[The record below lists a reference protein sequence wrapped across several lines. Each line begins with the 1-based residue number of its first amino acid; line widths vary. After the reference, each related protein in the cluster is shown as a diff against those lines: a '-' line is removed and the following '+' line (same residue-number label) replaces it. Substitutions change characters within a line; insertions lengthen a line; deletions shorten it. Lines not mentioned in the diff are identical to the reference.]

1 MTSTGTKSVVS
12 CIGDIMDKTIL
23 KVKNLNKEFK
33 INGGEVLRAVK
44 DISFDLKTSHTI
56 GIVGESGSGKS
67 TLARCIMGLYSD
79 AKGEIIYNGKNI
91 LKENQR
97 ELKEY
102 RKDVQI
108 IFQDPY
114 SSLNPRKKCKD
125 IIASGI
131 RNLVGERD
139 KNKIHKKV
147 METMKICGLSE
158 YHAERY
164 PHEFSGGQ
172 RQRISIARALAVDPK
187 IIVADEPTS
196 ALDVSIQAQIIN
208 LMEDLQRNL
217 GLSMI
222 FISHDLSVVRHVA
235 EEVLVMYR
243 GEGVEYNKSEE
254 IFENPREDYTKKL
267 LASVPGKTLAE
278 FEDV

>member
-1 MTSTGTKSVVS
+1 MVKKSAAS
-12 CIGDIMDKTIL
+12 YTGDIMEEKVIL
-23 KVKNLNKEFK
+23 QVKNVNKEFNLGK
-33 INGGEVLRAVK
+33 KKVLKAVD
-44 DISFDLKTSHTI
+44 DISFDLKTSHTL
-56 GIVGESGSGKS
+56 GVVGESGSGKS
-67 TLARCIMGLYSD
+67 TLARCIMGLYPD
-79 AKGEIIYNGKNI
+79 ATGQIIYKGKNI
-91 LKENQR
+91 LEENQR

-102 RKDVQI
+102 RKDVQM

-131 RNLVGERD
+131 RNLLGERD
-139 KNKIHKKV
+139 KKKIHKKV
-147 METMKICGLSE
+147 LETMEICGLSE
-158 YHAERY
+158 YHMERY

-187 IIVADEPTS
+187 IIIADEPTS

-208 LMEDLQRNL
+208 LMEDLQKDL

-235 EEVLVMYR
+235 EEVLVMYH
-243 GEGVEYNKSEE
+243 GQCVEYDDSEE
-254 IFENPREDYTKKL
+254 VFENPKMDYTKKL
-267 LASVPGKTLAE
+267 LSSVPGKTLAKC
-278 FEDV
+278 DDL

>member
-1 MTSTGTKSVVS
+1 MVKKSAAS
-12 CIGDIMDKTIL
+12 YTGDIMEEKVIL
-23 KVKNLNKEFK
+23 QVKNVNKEFNLGK
-33 INGGEVLRAVK
+33 KKVLKAVD
-44 DISFDLKTSHTI
+44 DISFDLKTSHTL
-56 GIVGESGSGKS
+56 GVVGESGSGKS
-67 TLARCIMGLYSD
+67 TLARCIMGLYPD
-79 AKGEIIYNGKNI
+79 ATGQIIYKGKNI
-91 LKENQR
+91 LEENQR

-102 RKDVQI
+102 RKDVQM

-131 RNLVGERD
+131 RNLLGERD
-139 KNKIHKKV
+139 KKKINKKV
-147 METMKICGLSE
+147 LETMEICGLSE
-158 YHAERY
+158 YHMERY

-187 IIVADEPTS
+187 IIIADEPTS

-208 LMEDLQRNL
+208 LMEDLQKDL

-235 EEVLVMYR
+235 EEVLVMYH
-243 GEGVEYNKSEE
+243 GQCVEYNESEE
-254 IFENPREDYTKKL
+254 VFENPKMDYTKKL
-267 LASVPGKTLAE
+267 LSSVPGKTLAKC
-278 FEDV
+278 DDL

>member
-1 MTSTGTKSVVS
+1 MAKRSAASYT
-12 CIGDIMDKTIL
+12 GDIMEEKVIL
-23 KVKNLNKEFK
+23 QVKNVNKEFNLGK
-33 INGGEVLRAVK
+33 KKVLKAVD
-44 DISFDLKTSHTI
+44 DISFDLKTSHTL
-56 GIVGESGSGKS
+56 GVVGESGSGKS
-67 TLARCIMGLYSD
+67 TLARCIMGLYPD
-79 AKGEIIYNGKNI
+79 ATGQIIYKGKNI
-91 LKENQR
+91 LEENQR

-102 RKDVQI
+102 RKDVQM

-131 RNLVGERD
+131 RNLLGERD
-139 KNKIHKKV
+139 KKKIHKKV
-147 METMKICGLSE
+147 LETMEICGLSE
-158 YHAERY
+158 YHMDRY

-187 IIVADEPTS
+187 IIIADEPTS

-208 LMEDLQRNL
+208 LMEDLQKDL

-235 EEVLVMYR
+235 EEVLVMYH
-243 GEGVEYNKSEE
+243 GQCVEYDESEE
-254 IFENPREDYTKKL
+254 VFENPKMDYTKKL
-267 LASVPGKTLAE
+267 LSSVPGKTLAE
-278 FEDV
+278 VEEV

>member
-1 MTSTGTKSVVS
+1 MVTRYPAF
-12 CIGDIMDKTIL
+12 CIGDRMSDKIIL
-23 KVKNLNKEFK
+23 QVKNLNKEFK
-33 INGGEVLRAVK
+33 ISGGKSFKAV
-44 DISFDLKTSHTI
+44 DNISFDLKTSHTL
-56 GIVGESGSGKS
+56 GVVGESGSGKS
-67 TLARCIMGLYSD
+67 TLARCIMGLYPD
-79 AKGEIIYNGKNI
+79 ASGEIIYKGKNI
-91 LKENQR
+91 LKENQK
-97 ELKEY
+97 ELKKY
-102 RKDVQI
+102 RKDLQM

-131 RNLVGERD
+131 RNLLGEKD
-139 KNKIHKKV
+139 KKKIYKKV
-147 METMKICGLSE
+147 LETMEICGLSE
-158 YHAERY
+158 YHMERY

-208 LMEDLQRNL
+208 LMEDLQRDL

-235 EEVLVMYR
+235 EEVLVMYH
-243 GEGVEYNKSEE
+243 GNCVEYNESEE

-267 LASVPGKTLAE
+267 LSVVPGKTLAK
-278 FEDV
+278 V

>member
-1 MTSTGTKSVVS
+1 MAKRSAASYT
-12 CIGDIMDKTIL
+12 GDIMEEKVIL
-23 KVKNLNKEFK
+23 QVKNVNKEFNLGK
-33 INGGEVLRAVK
+33 KKVLKAVE
-44 DISFDLKTSHTI
+44 DISFDLKTSHTL
-56 GIVGESGSGKS
+56 GVVGESGSGKS
-67 TLARCIMGLYSD
+67 TLARCIMGLYPD
-79 AKGEIIYNGKNI
+79 ATGQIIYKGKNI
-91 LKENQR
+91 LEENQR

-102 RKDVQI
+102 RKDVQM

-131 RNLVGERD
+131 RNLLGERD
-139 KNKIHKKV
+139 KKKIHKKV
-147 METMKICGLSE
+147 LETMEICGLSE
-158 YHAERY
+158 YHMERY

-187 IIVADEPTS
+187 IIIADEPTS

-208 LMEDLQRNL
+208 LMEDLQKDL

-235 EEVLVMYR
+235 EEVLVMYH
-243 GEGVEYNKSEE
+243 GQCVEYDDSEE
-254 IFENPREDYTKKL
+254 VFENPKMDYTKKL
-267 LASVPGKTLAE
+267 LSSVPGKTLAKC
-278 FEDV
+278 DDL

>member
-1 MTSTGTKSVVS
+1 ME
-12 CIGDIMDKTIL
+12 DKIIL
-23 KVKNLNKEFK
+23 QVKNVNKEFNIGK
-33 INGGEVLRAVK
+33 KKTFKAVD
-44 DISFDLKTSHTI
+44 DISFDLKTSHTL
-56 GIVGESGSGKS
+56 GVVGESGSGKS
-67 TLARCIMGLYSD
+67 TLARCIMGLYPD
-79 AKGEIIYNGKNI
+79 ATGEIIYNGKNI
-91 LKENQR
+91 LEENQR

-102 RKDVQI
+102 RKDVQM

-131 RNLVGERD
+131 RNLLGERD
-139 KNKIHKKV
+139 KKKIHKKV
-147 METMKICGLSE
+147 LETMEICGLSE
-158 YHAERY
+158 YHMERY

-187 IIVADEPTS
+187 IIIADEPTS

-208 LMEDLQRNL
+208 LMEDLQKDL

-235 EEVLVMYR
+235 EEVLVMYH
-243 GEGVEYNKSEE
+243 GQCVEYDESEE
-254 IFENPREDYTKKL
+254 VFENPKMDYTKKL
-267 LASVPGKTLAE
+267 LSSVPGKKLAALD
-278 FEDV
+278 DVLEV

>member
-1 MTSTGTKSVVS
+1 MAKRSAASYT
-12 CIGDIMDKTIL
+12 GDIMEEKVIL
-23 KVKNLNKEFK
+23 QVKNVNKEFNLGK
-33 INGGEVLRAVK
+33 KKVLKAVD
-44 DISFDLKTSHTI
+44 DISFDLKTSHTL
-56 GIVGESGSGKS
+56 GVVGESGSGKS
-67 TLARCIMGLYSD
+67 TLARCIMGLYPD
-79 AKGEIIYNGKNI
+79 ATGQIIYKGKNI
-91 LKENQR
+91 LEENQR

-102 RKDVQI
+102 RKDVQM

-131 RNLVGERD
+131 RNLLGERD
-139 KNKIHKKV
+139 KKKIHKKV
-147 METMKICGLSE
+147 LETMEICGLSE
-158 YHAERY
+158 YHMERY

-187 IIVADEPTS
+187 IIIADEPTS

-208 LMEDLQRNL
+208 LMEDLQKDL

-235 EEVLVMYR
+235 EEVLVMYH
-243 GEGVEYNKSEE
+243 GQCVEYDDSEE
-254 IFENPREDYTKKL
+254 VFENPKMDYTKKL
-267 LASVPGKTLAE
+267 LSSVPGKTLAKC
-278 FEDV
+278 DDL

>member
-1 MTSTGTKSVVS
+1 
-12 CIGDIMDKTIL
+12 MDKTIL
-23 KVKNLNKEFK
+23 EVKNLNKEFK
-33 INGGEVLRAVK
+33 INGGEVLKAVK
-44 DISFDLKTSHTI
+44 DISFDLKTSHTL
-56 GIVGESGSGKS
+56 GVVGESGSGKS
-67 TLARCIMGLYSD
+67 TLARCIMGLYPD
-79 AKGEIIYNGKNI
+79 AKGEIIYKGKNI

-102 RKDVQI
+102 RKDVQM

-125 IIASGI
+125 IIATGI
-131 RNLVGERD
+131 RNLLGERD
-139 KNKIHKKV
+139 KKKIHKKV
-147 METMKICGLSE
+147 IETMEICGLSE
-158 YHAERY
+158 YHADRY

-208 LMEDLQRNL
+208 LMEDLQRDL

-235 EEVLVMYR
+235 EDVLVMYH
-243 GEGVEYNKSEE
+243 GECVEYNNSEE

-267 LASVPGKTLAE
+267 LSSVPGKTLAE
-278 FEDV
+278 I

>member
-1 MTSTGTKSVVS
+1 MAKRSAASYT
-12 CIGDIMDKTIL
+12 GDIMEEKVIL
-23 KVKNLNKEFK
+23 QVKNVNKEFNLGK
-33 INGGEVLRAVK
+33 KKVLKAVD
-44 DISFDLKTSHTI
+44 DISFDLKTSHTL
-56 GIVGESGSGKS
+56 GVVGESGSGKS
-67 TLARCIMGLYSD
+67 TLARCIMGLYPD
-79 AKGEIIYNGKNI
+79 ATGQIIYRGKNI
-91 LKENQR
+91 LEENQR

-102 RKDVQI
+102 RKDVQM

-131 RNLVGERD
+131 RNLLGERD
-139 KNKIHKKV
+139 KKKIHKKV
-147 METMKICGLSE
+147 LETMEICGLSE
-158 YHAERY
+158 YHMERY

-187 IIVADEPTS
+187 IIIADEPTS

-208 LMEDLQRNL
+208 LMEDLQKDL

-235 EEVLVMYR
+235 EEVLVMYH
-243 GEGVEYNKSEE
+243 GQCVEYDESEE
-254 IFENPREDYTKKL
+254 VFENPKMDYTKKL
-267 LASVPGKTLAE
+267 LSSVPGKTLAKC
-278 FEDV
+278 DDL

>member
-1 MTSTGTKSVVS
+1 MVKKSAAS
-12 CIGDIMDKTIL
+12 YTGDIMEEKVIL
-23 KVKNLNKEFK
+23 QVKNVNKEFNLGK
-33 INGGEVLRAVK
+33 KKVLKAVD
-44 DISFDLKTSHTI
+44 DISFDLKTSHTL
-56 GIVGESGSGKS
+56 GVVGESGSGKS
-67 TLARCIMGLYSD
+67 TLARCIMGLYPD
-79 AKGEIIYNGKNI
+79 ATGQIIYKGKNI
-91 LKENQR
+91 LEENQR

-102 RKDVQI
+102 RKDVQM

-131 RNLVGERD
+131 RNLLGERD
-139 KNKIHKKV
+139 KKKIHKKV
-147 METMKICGLSE
+147 LETMEICGLSE
-158 YHAERY
+158 YHMERY

-187 IIVADEPTS
+187 IIIADEPTS

-208 LMEDLQRNL
+208 LMEDLQKDL

-235 EEVLVMYR
+235 EEVLVMYH
-243 GEGVEYNKSEE
+243 GQCVEYDESEE
-254 IFENPREDYTKKL
+254 VFENPKMDYTKKL
-267 LASVPGKTLAE
+267 LSSVPGKTLAKC
-278 FEDV
+278 DDL

>member
-1 MTSTGTKSVVS
+1 MAKRSAASYT
-12 CIGDIMDKTIL
+12 GDIMEEKVIL
-23 KVKNLNKEFK
+23 QVKNVNKEFNLGK
-33 INGGEVLRAVK
+33 KKVLKAVE
-44 DISFDLKTSHTI
+44 DISFDLKTSHTL
-56 GIVGESGSGKS
+56 GVVGESGSGKS
-67 TLARCIMGLYSD
+67 TLARCIMGLYPD
-79 AKGEIIYNGKNI
+79 ATGQIIYKGKNI
-91 LKENQR
+91 LEENQR

-102 RKDVQI
+102 RKDVQM

-131 RNLVGERD
+131 RNLLGERD
-139 KNKIHKKV
+139 RKKIHKKV
-147 METMKICGLSE
+147 LEIMEICGLSE
-158 YHAERY
+158 YHMERY

-187 IIVADEPTS
+187 IIIADEPTS

-208 LMEDLQRNL
+208 LMEDLQKDL

-235 EEVLVMYR
+235 EEVLVMYH
-243 GEGVEYNKSEE
+243 GQCVEYDESEE
-254 IFENPREDYTKKL
+254 VFENPKMDYTKKL
-267 LASVPGKTLAE
+267 LSSVPGKTLAKC
-278 FEDV
+278 DDL

>member
-1 MTSTGTKSVVS
+1 ME
-12 CIGDIMDKTIL
+12 DKIIL
-23 KVKNLNKEFK
+23 QVKNLNKEFK
-33 INGGEVLRAVK
+33 LNKNKTLKAVN
-44 DISFDLKTSHTI
+44 DISFDLKTSHTL
-56 GIVGESGSGKS
+56 GVVGESGSGKS
-67 TLARCIMGLYSD
+67 TLARCVMGLYPD
-79 AKGEIIYNGKNI
+79 ASGEIIYQGKNI
-91 LKENQR
+91 LEENQR
-97 ELKEY
+97 ELKAY
-102 RKDVQI
+102 RRDVQM

-131 RNLVGERD
+131 RNLLGEKD
-139 KNKIHKKV
+139 KKKIYKKV
-147 METMKICGLSE
+147 LETMEICGLSE
-158 YHAERY
+158 YHMERY

-208 LMEDLQRNL
+208 LMENLQKDL

-235 EEVLVMYR
+235 EEVLVMYQ
-243 GEGVEYNKSEE
+243 GECVEYADSEE
-254 IFENPREDYTKKL
+254 IFENPKEAYTKKL
-267 LASVPGKTLAE
+267 LSSVPGKKLA
-278 FEDV
+278 DCDDI

>member
-1 MTSTGTKSVVS
+1 MAKRSAASYT
-12 CIGDIMDKTIL
+12 GDIMEEKVIL
-23 KVKNLNKEFK
+23 QVKNVNKEFNLGK
-33 INGGEVLRAVK
+33 KKVLKAVD
-44 DISFDLKTSHTI
+44 DISFDLKTSHTL
-56 GIVGESGSGKS
+56 GVVGESGSGKS
-67 TLARCIMGLYSD
+67 TLARCIMGLYPD
-79 AKGEIIYNGKNI
+79 ATGQIIYKGKNI
-91 LKENQR
+91 LEENQR

-102 RKDVQI
+102 RKDVQM

-131 RNLVGERD
+131 RNLLGERD
-139 KNKIHKKV
+139 KKKIHKKV
-147 METMKICGLSE
+147 LETMEICGLSE
-158 YHAERY
+158 YHMERY

-187 IIVADEPTS
+187 IIIADEPTS

-208 LMEDLQRNL
+208 LMEDLQKDL

-235 EEVLVMYR
+235 EEVLVMYH
-243 GEGVEYNKSEE
+243 GQCVEYDESEE
-254 IFENPREDYTKKL
+254 VFENPKMDYTKKL
-267 LASVPGKTLAE
+267 LSSVPGKTLAKC
-278 FEDV
+278 DDL

>member
-1 MTSTGTKSVVS
+1 MAKRSAASYT
-12 CIGDIMDKTIL
+12 GDIMEEKVIL
-23 KVKNLNKEFK
+23 QVKNVNKEFNLGK
-33 INGGEVLRAVK
+33 KKVLKAVD
-44 DISFDLKTSHTI
+44 DISFDLKTSHTL
-56 GIVGESGSGKS
+56 GVVGESGSGKS
-67 TLARCIMGLYSD
+67 TLARCIMGLYPD
-79 AKGEIIYNGKNI
+79 ATGQIIYKGKNI
-91 LKENQR
+91 LEENQR

-102 RKDVQI
+102 RKDVQM

-131 RNLVGERD
+131 RNLLGERD
-139 KNKIHKKV
+139 KKKIHKKV
-147 METMKICGLSE
+147 LETMEICGLSE
-158 YHAERY
+158 YHMERY

-187 IIVADEPTS
+187 IIIADEPTS

-208 LMEDLQRNL
+208 LMEDLQKDL

-235 EEVLVMYR
+235 EEVLVMYH
-243 GEGVEYNKSEE
+243 GKCVEYDESEE
-254 IFENPREDYTKKL
+254 VFENPKMDYTKKL
-267 LASVPGKTLAE
+267 LSSVPGKTLAKC
-278 FEDV
+278 DDL

>member
-1 MTSTGTKSVVS
+1 MS
-12 CIGDIMDKTIL
+12 DKIIL
-23 KVKNLNKEFK
+23 QVKNLNKEFK
-33 INGGEVLRAVK
+33 ISGGKTLKAVNN
-44 DISFDLKTSHTI
+44 ISFDLKTSHTL
-56 GIVGESGSGKS
+56 GVVGESGSGKS
-67 TLARCIMGLYSD
+67 TLARCIMGLYPD
-79 AKGEIIYNGKNI
+79 ASGEIIYKGKNI

-97 ELKEY
+97 ELKAY
-102 RKDVQI
+102 RKDVQM

-131 RNLVGERD
+131 RNFLGEKD
-139 KNKIHKKV
+139 KKKIYKKV
-147 METMKICGLSE
+147 LETMEICGLSE
-158 YHAERY
+158 YHMERY

-208 LMEDLQRNL
+208 LLEDLQRDL
-217 GLSMI
+217 GLSVI

-235 EEVLVMYR
+235 EEVLVMYH
-243 GEGVEYNKSEE
+243 GKCVEYNESEE
-254 IFENPREDYTKKL
+254 IFENPKEDYTKKL
-267 LASVPGKTLAE
+267 LSAVPGKTLAAI
-278 FEDV
+278 EDV

>member
-1 MTSTGTKSVVS
+1 MVKKSAAS
-12 CIGDIMDKTIL
+12 YTGDIMEEKVIL
-23 KVKNLNKEFK
+23 QVKNVNKEFNLGK
-33 INGGEVLRAVK
+33 KKVLKAVE
-44 DISFDLKTSHTI
+44 DISFDLKTSHTL
-56 GIVGESGSGKS
+56 GVVGESGSGKS
-67 TLARCIMGLYSD
+67 TLARCIMGLYPD
-79 AKGEIIYNGKNI
+79 ATGQIIYKGKNI
-91 LKENQR
+91 LEENQR

-102 RKDVQI
+102 RKDVQM

-131 RNLVGERD
+131 RNLLGERD
-139 KNKIHKKV
+139 KKKIHKKV
-147 METMKICGLSE
+147 LETMEICGLSE
-158 YHAERY
+158 YHMERY

-187 IIVADEPTS
+187 IIIADEPTS

-208 LMEDLQRNL
+208 LMEDLQKDL

-235 EEVLVMYR
+235 EEVLVMYH
-243 GEGVEYNKSEE
+243 GQCVEYDESEE
-254 IFENPREDYTKKL
+254 VFENPKMDYTKKL
-267 LASVPGKTLAE
+267 LSSVPGKTLAKC
-278 FEDV
+278 DDL

>member
-1 MTSTGTKSVVS
+1 MAKRSAASYT
-12 CIGDIMDKTIL
+12 GDIMEEKVIL
-23 KVKNLNKEFK
+23 QVKNVNKEFNLGK
-33 INGGEVLRAVK
+33 KKVLKAVD
-44 DISFDLKTSHTI
+44 DISFDLKTSHTL
-56 GIVGESGSGKS
+56 GVVGESGSGKS
-67 TLARCIMGLYSD
+67 TLARCIMGLYPD
-79 AKGEIIYNGKNI
+79 ATGQIIYKGKNI
-91 LKENQR
+91 LEENQR

-102 RKDVQI
+102 RKDVQM

-131 RNLVGERD
+131 RNLLGERD
-139 KNKIHKKV
+139 KKKIHKKV
-147 METMKICGLSE
+147 LETMEICGLSE
-158 YHAERY
+158 YHMERY

-187 IIVADEPTS
+187 IIIADEPTS

-208 LMEDLQRNL
+208 LMEDLQKDL

-235 EEVLVMYR
+235 EEVLVMYH
-243 GEGVEYNKSEE
+243 GQCVEYDESEE
-254 IFENPREDYTKKL
+254 VFENPKMYYTKKL
-267 LASVPGKTLAE
+267 LSSVPGKTLAKC
-278 FEDV
+278 DDL

>member
-1 MTSTGTKSVVS
+1 MS
-12 CIGDIMDKTIL
+12 DKIIL
-23 KVKNLNKEFK
+23 QVKNLNKEFK
-33 INGGEVLRAVK
+33 IRGGKSFKAVD
-44 DISFDLKTSHTI
+44 DISFDLKTSHTL
-56 GIVGESGSGKS
+56 GVVGESGSGKS
-67 TLARCIMGLYSD
+67 TLARCIMGLYPD
-79 AKGEIIYNGKNI
+79 ASGEIIYDGKNI
-91 LKENQR
+91 LRENQR
-97 ELKEY
+97 ELKVY
-102 RKDVQI
+102 RKDVQM

-131 RNLVGERD
+131 GNLLGEKD
-139 KNKIHKKV
+139 KDKIRKKV
-147 METMKICGLSE
+147 LETMEICGLSE
-158 YHAERY
+158 YHMERY

-208 LMEDLQRNL
+208 LLEDLQRDL

-235 EEVLVMYR
+235 EEVLVMYKGR
-243 GEGVEYNKSEE
+243 CVEYNESEE
-254 IFENPREDYTKKL
+254 IFERPREDYTKKL
-267 LASVPGKTLAE
+267 LSSVPGKTLAQV
-278 FEDV
+278 EDV

>member
-1 MTSTGTKSVVS
+1 
-12 CIGDIMDKTIL
+12 MDKTIL
-23 KVKNLNKEFK
+23 EVKNLNKEFK
-33 INGGEVLRAVK
+33 INGGEVLKAVK
-44 DISFDLKTSHTI
+44 DISFDLKTSHTL
-56 GIVGESGSGKS
+56 GVVGESGSGKS
-67 TLARCIMGLYSD
+67 TLARCIMGLYPD
-79 AKGEIIYNGKNI
+79 AKGEIIYKGKNI

-102 RKDVQI
+102 RKDVQM

-125 IIASGI
+125 IIATGI
-131 RNLVGERD
+131 RNLLGERD
-139 KNKIHKKV
+139 KKKIHKKV
-147 METMKICGLSE
+147 IETMEICGLSE
-158 YHAERY
+158 YHADRY

-208 LMEDLQRNL
+208 LMEDLQRDL

-222 FISHDLSVVRHVA
+222 FISHDLSVIRHVA
-235 EEVLVMYR
+235 EDVLVMYH
-243 GEGVEYNKSEE
+243 GECVEYNDSEE

-267 LASVPGKTLAE
+267 LSSVPGKTLAE
-278 FEDV
+278 I

>member
-1 MTSTGTKSVVS
+1 MVKKSAAFYT
-12 CIGDIMDKTIL
+12 GDIMEEKVIL
-23 KVKNLNKEFK
+23 QVKNVNKEFNLGK
-33 INGGEVLRAVK
+33 KKVLKAVS
-44 DISFDLKTSHTI
+44 DISFDLKTSHTL
-56 GIVGESGSGKS
+56 GVVGESGSGKS
-67 TLARCIMGLYSD
+67 TLARCIMGLYPD
-79 AKGEIIYNGKNI
+79 ATGQIIYKGKNI
-91 LKENQR
+91 LEENQR

-102 RKDVQI
+102 RKDVQM

-131 RNLVGERD
+131 RNLLGERD
-139 KNKIHKKV
+139 KKKIHKKV
-147 METMKICGLSE
+147 LETMEICGLSE
-158 YHAERY
+158 YHMERY

-187 IIVADEPTS
+187 IIIADEPTS

-208 LMEDLQRNL
+208 LMEDLQKDL

-235 EEVLVMYR
+235 EEVLVMYH
-243 GEGVEYNKSEE
+243 GQCVEYNESEE
-254 IFENPREDYTKKL
+254 VFENPKMDYTKKL
-267 LASVPGKTLAE
+267 LSSVPGKTLAKC
-278 FEDV
+278 DDL

>member
-1 MTSTGTKSVVS
+1 MAKRSAASYT
-12 CIGDIMDKTIL
+12 GDIMEEKVIL
-23 KVKNLNKEFK
+23 QVKNVNKEFNLGK
-33 INGGEVLRAVK
+33 KKTLKAVD
-44 DISFDLKTSHTI
+44 DISFDLKTSHTL
-56 GIVGESGSGKS
+56 GVVGESGSGKS
-67 TLARCIMGLYSD
+67 TLARCIMGLYPD
-79 AKGEIIYNGKNI
+79 ATGQIIYKGKNI
-91 LKENQR
+91 LEENQR

-102 RKDVQI
+102 RKDVQM

-131 RNLVGERD
+131 RNLLGERD
-139 KNKIHKKV
+139 KKKIHKKV
-147 METMKICGLSE
+147 LETMEICGLSE
-158 YHAERY
+158 YHMERY

-187 IIVADEPTS
+187 IIIADEPTS

-208 LMEDLQRNL
+208 LMEDLQKDL

-235 EEVLVMYR
+235 EEVLVMYH
-243 GEGVEYNKSEE
+243 GKCVEYDESEE
-254 IFENPREDYTKKL
+254 VFENPKMDYTKKL
-267 LASVPGKTLAE
+267 LSSVPGKTLAKC
-278 FEDV
+278 DDL

>member
-1 MTSTGTKSVVS
+1 MAKRSAASYT
-12 CIGDIMDKTIL
+12 GDIMEEKVIL
-23 KVKNLNKEFK
+23 QVKNVNKEFNLGK
-33 INGGEVLRAVK
+33 KKVLKAVE
-44 DISFDLKTSHTI
+44 DISFDLKTSHTL
-56 GIVGESGSGKS
+56 GVVGESGSGKS
-67 TLARCIMGLYSD
+67 TLARCIMGLYPD
-79 AKGEIIYNGKNI
+79 ATGQIIYKGKNI
-91 LKENQR
+91 LEENQR

-102 RKDVQI
+102 RKDVQM

-131 RNLVGERD
+131 RNLLGERD
-139 KNKIHKKV
+139 RKKIHKKV
-147 METMKICGLSE
+147 LETMEICGLSE
-158 YHAERY
+158 YHMERY

-187 IIVADEPTS
+187 IIIADEPTS

-208 LMEDLQRNL
+208 LMEDLQKDL

-235 EEVLVMYR
+235 EEVLVMYH
-243 GEGVEYNKSEE
+243 GQCVEYDESEE
-254 IFENPREDYTKKL
+254 VFENPKMDYTKKL
-267 LASVPGKTLAE
+267 LSSVPGKTLAKC
-278 FEDV
+278 DDL

>member
-1 MTSTGTKSVVS
+1 MAKRSAASYT
-12 CIGDIMDKTIL
+12 GDIMEEKVIL
-23 KVKNLNKEFK
+23 QVKNVNKEFNLGK
-33 INGGEVLRAVK
+33 KKVLKAVD
-44 DISFDLKTSHTI
+44 DISFDLKTSHTL
-56 GIVGESGSGKS
+56 GVVGESGSGKS
-67 TLARCIMGLYSD
+67 TLARCIMGLYPD
-79 AKGEIIYNGKNI
+79 ATGQIIYKGKNI
-91 LKENQR
+91 LEENQR

-102 RKDVQI
+102 RKDVQM

-131 RNLVGERD
+131 RNLLGERD
-139 KNKIHKKV
+139 KKKIHKKV
-147 METMKICGLSE
+147 LETMEICGLSE
-158 YHAERY
+158 YHMERY

-187 IIVADEPTS
+187 IIIADEPTS

-208 LMEDLQRNL
+208 LMEDLQKDL

-235 EEVLVMYR
+235 EEVLVMYH
-243 GEGVEYNKSEE
+243 GKCVEYDESEE
-254 IFENPREDYTKKL
+254 IFENPKMDYTKKL
-267 LASVPGKTLAE
+267 LSSVPGKTLAKC
-278 FEDV
+278 DDL

>member
-1 MTSTGTKSVVS
+1 ME
-12 CIGDIMDKTIL
+12 DKIIL
-23 KVKNLNKEFK
+23 QVKNLNKEFK
-33 INGGEVLRAVK
+33 LNKNKTLKAVN
-44 DISFDLKTSHTI
+44 DISFDLKTSHTL
-56 GIVGESGSGKS
+56 GVVGESGSGKS
-67 TLARCIMGLYSD
+67 TLARCVMGLYPD
-79 AKGEIIYNGKNI
+79 ASGEIIYQGKNI
-91 LKENQR
+91 LDANQR
-97 ELKEY
+97 ELKAY
-102 RKDVQI
+102 RRDVQM

-131 RNLVGERD
+131 RNLLGEKD
-139 KNKIHKKV
+139 NKKIYKKV
-147 METMKICGLSE
+147 LETMEICGLSE
-158 YHAERY
+158 YHMERY

-208 LMEDLQRNL
+208 LMENLQKEL

-235 EEVLVMYR
+235 EEVLVMYH
-243 GEGVEYNKSEE
+243 GECVEYADSEE
-254 IFENPREDYTKKL
+254 IFENPKEAYTKKL
-267 LASVPGKTLAE
+267 LSSVPGKKLA
-278 FEDV
+278 DCDDI

>member
-1 MTSTGTKSVVS
+1 MAKRSAASYT
-12 CIGDIMDKTIL
+12 GDIMEEKVIL
-23 KVKNLNKEFK
+23 QVKNVNKEFNLGK
-33 INGGEVLRAVK
+33 KKVLKAVE
-44 DISFDLKTSHTI
+44 DISFDLKTSHTL
-56 GIVGESGSGKS
+56 GVVGESGSGKS
-67 TLARCIMGLYSD
+67 TLARCIMGLYPD
-79 AKGEIIYNGKNI
+79 ATGQIIYKGKNI
-91 LKENQR
+91 LEENQR

-102 RKDVQI
+102 RKDVQM

-131 RNLVGERD
+131 RNLLGERD
-139 KNKIHKKV
+139 KKKINKKV
-147 METMKICGLSE
+147 LETMEICGLSE
-158 YHAERY
+158 YHMERY

-187 IIVADEPTS
+187 IIIADEPTS

-208 LMEDLQRNL
+208 LMEDLQKDL

-235 EEVLVMYR
+235 EEVLVMYH
-243 GEGVEYNKSEE
+243 GQCVEYDESEE
-254 IFENPREDYTKKL
+254 VFENPKMDYTKKL
-267 LASVPGKTLAE
+267 LSSVPGKTLAKC
-278 FEDV
+278 DDL

>member
-1 MTSTGTKSVVS
+1 MAKRSAASYT
-12 CIGDIMDKTIL
+12 GDIMEEKVIL
-23 KVKNLNKEFK
+23 QVKNVNKEFNLGK
-33 INGGEVLRAVK
+33 KKVLKAVD
-44 DISFDLKTSHTI
+44 DISFDLKTSHTL
-56 GIVGESGSGKS
+56 GVVGESGSGKS
-67 TLARCIMGLYSD
+67 TLARCIMGLYPD
-79 AKGEIIYNGKNI
+79 ATGQIIYKGKNI
-91 LKENQR
+91 LEENQR

-102 RKDVQI
+102 RKDVQM

-131 RNLVGERD
+131 RNLLGERD
-139 KNKIHKKV
+139 KKKIHKKV
-147 METMKICGLSE
+147 LETMEICGLSE
-158 YHAERY
+158 YHMERY

-187 IIVADEPTS
+187 IIIADEPTS

-208 LMEDLQRNL
+208 LVEDLQKDL

-235 EEVLVMYR
+235 EEVLVMYH
-243 GEGVEYNKSEE
+243 GQCVEYDDSEE
-254 IFENPREDYTKKL
+254 VFENPKMDYTKKL
-267 LASVPGKTLAE
+267 LSSVPGKTLAKC
-278 FEDV
+278 DDL

>member
-1 MTSTGTKSVVS
+1 ME
-12 CIGDIMDKTIL
+12 DKIIL
-23 KVKNLNKEFK
+23 QVKNLNKEFK
-33 INGGEVLRAVK
+33 LNKNKTLKAVN
-44 DISFDLKTSHTI
+44 DISFDLKTSHTL
-56 GIVGESGSGKS
+56 GVVGESGSGKS
-67 TLARCIMGLYSD
+67 TLARCVMGLYPD
-79 AKGEIIYNGKNI
+79 ASGEIIYQGKNI
-91 LKENQR
+91 LDANQR
-97 ELKEY
+97 ELKAY
-102 RKDVQI
+102 RRDVQM

-131 RNLVGERD
+131 RNLLGEKD
-139 KNKIHKKV
+139 KKKIYKKV
-147 METMKICGLSE
+147 LETMEICGLSE
-158 YHAERY
+158 YHMERY

-208 LMEDLQRNL
+208 LMENLQKDL

-235 EEVLVMYR
+235 EEVLVMYH
-243 GEGVEYNKSEE
+243 GKCVEYADSEE
-254 IFENPREDYTKKL
+254 IFENPKEAYTKKL
-267 LASVPGKTLAE
+267 LSSVPGKKLAAC
-278 FEDV
+278 DDI

>member
-1 MTSTGTKSVVS
+1 ME
-12 CIGDIMDKTIL
+12 DKIIL
-23 KVKNLNKEFK
+23 QVKNLNKEFK
-33 INGGEVLRAVK
+33 LNKNKTLKAVN
-44 DISFDLKTSHTI
+44 DISFALKTSHTL
-56 GIVGESGSGKS
+56 GVVGESGSGKS
-67 TLARCIMGLYSD
+67 TLARCVMGLYPD
-79 AKGEIIYNGKNI
+79 ASGEIIYQGKNI
-91 LKENQR
+91 LDANQR
-97 ELKEY
+97 ELKAY
-102 RKDVQI
+102 RRDVQM

-131 RNLVGERD
+131 RNLLGEKD
-139 KNKIHKKV
+139 NKKIYKKV
-147 METMKICGLSE
+147 LETMEICGLSE
-158 YHAERY
+158 YHMERY

-208 LMEDLQRNL
+208 LMENLQKEL

-235 EEVLVMYR
+235 EEVLVMYH
-243 GEGVEYNKSEE
+243 GECVEYNDSEE
-254 IFENPREDYTKKL
+254 IFENPREAYTKKL
-267 LASVPGKTLAE
+267 LSSVPGKKLAACD
-278 FEDV
+278 DV